1 MITIDTRSFPL
12 HHFDYNFLCIIY
24 LSIAVIVIYV
34 QFMQCLCKDEM
45 FNVSSEKLSN
55 QHRLFITA
63 LSRHELC
70 PSTKFQ
76 ATVSEQH

>member
-55 QHRLFITA
+55 QHRLSVDEISSNRVWTA
-63 LSRHELC
+63 LERLRLM
-70 PSTKFQ
+70 
-76 ATVSEQH
+76 AR